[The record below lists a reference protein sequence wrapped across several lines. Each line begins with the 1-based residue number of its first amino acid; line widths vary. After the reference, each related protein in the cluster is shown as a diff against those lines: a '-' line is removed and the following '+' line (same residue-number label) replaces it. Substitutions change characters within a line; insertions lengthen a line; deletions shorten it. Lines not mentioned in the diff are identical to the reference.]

1 MDITIS
7 INHQTQWVFL
17 CHLQP
22 FSMAMSLY
30 QMSSV
35 QKPPIIPLNPG
46 WFIGIPRSWITR
58 SWIIRIP
65 ELIINQQA

>member
-35 QKPPIIPLNPG
+35 QKPPYYSIESWLVY
-46 WFIGIPRSWITR
+46 GIPRSWITR